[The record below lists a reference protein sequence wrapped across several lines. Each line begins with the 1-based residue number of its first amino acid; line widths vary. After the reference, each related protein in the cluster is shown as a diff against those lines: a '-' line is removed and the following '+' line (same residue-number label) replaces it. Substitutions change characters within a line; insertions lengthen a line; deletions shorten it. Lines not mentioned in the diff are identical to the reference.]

1 METGN
6 ITTLEKE
13 ISEAVEEIF
22 VLREL
27 TETDGTITSRSQGQ
41 VFRRLSLDA
50 LPKVLL
56 RLKRIEAAKQ
66 AQKGGQ
72 R

>member
-6 ITTLEKE
+6 LTPLEKE
-13 ISEAVEEIF
+13 ISEAVEEIL

-56 RLKRIEAAKQ
+56 RLKRIEAEKTGRQ
-66 AQKGGQ
+66 
-72 R
+72 